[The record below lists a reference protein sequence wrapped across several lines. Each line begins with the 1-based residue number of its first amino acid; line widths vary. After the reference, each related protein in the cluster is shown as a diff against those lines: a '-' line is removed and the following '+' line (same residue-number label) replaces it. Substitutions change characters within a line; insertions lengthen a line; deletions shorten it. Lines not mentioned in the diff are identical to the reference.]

1 MLRKGDINDIS
12 DGKLY
17 TLNDMV
23 RADCQDCTGCSACC
37 RGMGNSI
44 VLTPYDVCLLTNNLN
59 CGFDKLIADR
69 VELNVID
76 GLILPS
82 LKMAGENEQCSFLDT
97 NERCSIHSF
106 RPGICRLFPL
116 GRIYDDNGFKYFLQ
130 TNECLNNHRSKIK
143 VEKWLDTPDI
153 EKNERFIWEW
163 HELLKRL
170 RNGTKADPDY
180 ESAKKRNILL
190 LQLFYFTPYTTN
202 DFYSQ
207 IEERMKLINYPQPD

>member
-1 MLRKGDINDIS
+1 MLRECDIKDIS

-23 RADCQDCTGCSACC
+23 RADCQDCAGCSACC

-44 VLTPYDVCLLTNNLN
+44 VLTPYDVCLLTNNLG
-59 CGFDKLIADR
+59 CGFDRLIADR
-69 VELNVID
+69 VELSVID

-82 LKMAGENEQCSFLDT
+82 LKMAGDMEQCSFLDE
-97 NERCSIHSF
+97 NGRCSIHSF

-116 GRIYDDNGFKYFLQ
+116 GRIYDENGFKYFLQ
-130 TNECLNNHRSKIK
+130 TNECLNTHRSKIK
-143 VEKWLDTPDI
+143 VEKWLDTPEI

-170 RNGTKADPDY
+170 RDETKADPDY
-180 ESAKKRNILL
+180 ESAKKRNMLL
-190 LQLFYFTPYTTN
+190 LQLFYFTPYTID
-202 DFYSQ
+202 DFYTQ
-207 IEERMKLINYPQPD
+207 IAERMKLI

>member
-1 MLRKGDINDIS
+1 MLRECDINDIS

-44 VLTPYDVCLLTNNLN
+44 ILTPYDVCILTNNLG
-59 CGFDKLIADR
+59 CGFDRLIAGR
-69 VELNVID
+69 VELSVID

-82 LKMAGENEQCSFLDT
+82 LKMTGENEQCSFLDE
-97 NERCSIHSF
+97 NGRCSIHSF

-116 GRIYDDNGFKYFLQ
+116 GRIYDENGFKYFLQ

-153 EKNERFIWEW
+153 EKNEQFIWEW

-170 RNGTKADPDY
+170 RNETKADPDY
-180 ESAKKRNILL
+180 ESAKKRNMLL
-190 LQLFYFTPYTTN
+190 LQLFYFTPYTIN
-202 DFYSQ
+202 DFYAQ
-207 IEERMKLINYPQPD
+207 VKERMTLI

>member
-1 MLRKGDINDIS
+1 MLREGDLNEIS
-12 DGKLY
+12 DGRLY
-17 TLNDMV
+17 TLNDLV

-44 VLTPYDVCLLTNNLN
+44 VLTPYDVCLLTNNLS
-59 CGFDKLIADR
+59 CSFEQLIADR
-69 VELNVID
+69 VELSVID

-82 LKMAGENEQCSFLDT
+82 LKMSGDMEQCSFLDE
-97 NERCSIHSF
+97 NGRCSIHSF

-116 GRIYDDNGFKYFLQ
+116 GRIYDENGFKYFLQ
-130 TNECLNNHRSKIK
+130 TGECLNNHRTKIK

-170 RNGTKADPDY
+170 RNATKADPDY
-180 ESAKKRNILL
+180 ESAKKRDRFKFCVNVK
-190 LQLFYFTPYTTN
+190 N
-202 DFYSQ
+202 
-207 IEERMKLINYPQPD
+207 